1 MYLCIKD
8 TDFEKNSVIINEK
21 IKNNVINNSHF
32 YRIYYSTDKFT
43 SNGVVMTFKMKYDKI
58 EKYFS
63 KIKILF
69 REILNHKVI
78 ARLIKIEDDLLTS
91 LNIKKKNKKCQIRE
105 QLTNGFLKIIP
116 DSKFDLTDKSEIQII
131 IKISGFWESKDEYG
145 ITFRCLA
152 TKESSIS
159 NLFINNNTNINYHN
173 TQQVCE

>member
-8 TDFEKNSVIINEK
+8 TDFNKNSIIINEK

-32 YRIYYSTDKFT
+32 YRIYYSTNSFT

-63 KIKILF
+63 KVKILF
-69 REILNHKVI
+69 REILNHKLI
-78 ARLIKIEDDLLTS
+78 TRLIRIEDELLSS
-91 LNIKKKNKKCQIRE
+91 LNIKNKYRRCQIRE
-105 QLTNGFLKIIP
+105 QLMNGYLKIIP
-116 DSKFDLTDKSEIQII
+116 DSKLDLSDKSDIQII
-131 IKISGFWESKDEYG
+131 IKISGFWESKDEFG

-152 TKESSIS
+152 TKTSAVS

>member
-21 IKNNVINNSHF
+21 INNNVINNSHF

-78 ARLIKIEDDLLTS
+78 ARLINIEDDLLTS
-91 LNIKKKNKKCQIRE
+91 LKA
-105 QLTNGFLKIIP
+105 L
-116 DSKFDLTDKSEIQII
+116 DLLLQPSM
-131 IKISGFWESKDEYG
+131 S
-145 ITFRCLA
+145 
-152 TKESSIS
+152 
-159 NLFINNNTNINYHN
+159 
-173 TQQVCE
+173 